1 MGNIK
6 TALSSSISA
15 VFFADFVTSGYT
27 LLARIY
33 TENTLLLTLQGEGIF
48 SVVFFQRLVQPFLQD
63 FQFFGFP
70 RTRYYHCI
78 INCCVTIISLLG
90 TSVFFTSMYSTS
102 MLISNK
108 NR

>member
-33 TENTLLLTLQGEGIF
+33 TENTLLLTLQDEGI
-48 SVVFFQRLVQPFLQD
+48 SPVVFFQRLVQPFLQD
-63 FQFFGFP
+63 FQLFRFP
-70 RTRYYHCI
+70 RTWYYHCI
-78 INCCVTIISLLG
+78 INRCVTIISLLEAHPIFVPQY
-90 TSVFFTSMYSTS
+90 TVP
-102 MLISNK
+102 
-108 NR
+108 RC